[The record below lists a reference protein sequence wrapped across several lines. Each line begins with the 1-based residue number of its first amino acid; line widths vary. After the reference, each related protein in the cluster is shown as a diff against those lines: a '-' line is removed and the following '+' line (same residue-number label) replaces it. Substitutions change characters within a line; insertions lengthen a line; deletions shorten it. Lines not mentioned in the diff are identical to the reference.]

1 MAACMIGLRLITI
14 YLLKLLVP
22 VLSQLP
28 NLAWDGQQKVGMKA
42 CETIDSVIGGG
53 GGEREKAAEHI
64 QFCQA
69 LNVSTFFFFVF

>member
-14 YLLKLLVP
+14 YLLKPLVP

-42 CETIDSVIGGG
+42 CETRFCEGGRG
-53 GGEREKAAEHI
+53 TEKAAEHI
-64 QFCQA
+64 QFRQA
-69 LNVSTFFFFVF
+69 LNVSTSFFLGF